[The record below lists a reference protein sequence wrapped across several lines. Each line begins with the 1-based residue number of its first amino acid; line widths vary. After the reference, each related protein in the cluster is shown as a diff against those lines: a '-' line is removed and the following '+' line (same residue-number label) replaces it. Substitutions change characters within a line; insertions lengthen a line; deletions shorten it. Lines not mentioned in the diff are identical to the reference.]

1 MNGIVFKLLSKFPL
15 GYTENYYRPQRSWA
29 KVMFL
34 QESVILLTGGC
45 MLGYQPP
52 QDQTPREQTPREQ
65 TPPWTMH
72 PPGPYTPPEQTPLD
86 QTPPR
91 SRHHPPEQTP
101 PGSRPLWTRPRP
113 QEADTSIRRS
123 MSGRYASHWN
133 AFLFANTFKYLSW
146 ITKKSVENRAGH
158 MKISNEYINT

>member
-1 MNGIVFKLLSKFPL
+1 
-15 GYTENYYRPQRSWA
+15 
-29 KVMFL
+29 
-34 QESVILLTGGC
+34 

-52 QDQTPREQTPREQ
+52 QDQTPPPDQTPREQNPQEQ
-65 TPPWTMH
+65 TPPWTIH
-72 PPGPYTPPEQTPLD
+72 PPGADPLD

-91 SRHHPPEQTP
+91 SRHHPPEQTPPQEQTP